1 MWQTCVCVHVG
12 ADTQARST
20 TTMQILDMY
29 HVPLRCSVRYYME
42 NLHAVNSVKK
52 AVAQLTFFD
61 IHKAYFLNEGNH

>member
-52 AVAQLTFFD
+52 AMWPSLLSLTFTRPIF
-61 IHKAYFLNEGNH
+61 